1 MVAALKGLGLKD
13 RAMHPYDHFWDLRL
27 GISTFGYHPAIGM
40 ADHPNFRVHYTPAPY
55 STLFRILRHV
65 GLGANDVF
73 VDLGCG
79 LGRTVFSAAWLG
91 AKRAV
96 GVEIEG
102 SLVEQ
107 ADRNRVKERWRGRN
121 VEFVCQSAESYAH
134 AETTVIF
141 MFHPFGEGTMTSVIR
156 GLDKALARKPRRLR
170 IAYFNPVHSRVLDSS
185 EQLMRIDHWP
195 ARQHSLS
202 RNSRYEVA
210 FWATRADKDR
220 AGITPSIA
228 APQRASH

>member
-27 GISTFGYHPAIGM
+27 GISTFGYHPAVGM
-40 ADHPNFRVHYTPAPY
+40 ADHPNFRVHYTPVPY
-55 STLFRILRHV
+55 SILFRILSHI
-65 GLGANDVF
+65 GLAANDVF

-91 AKRAV
+91 AKRAI

-107 ADRNRVKERWRGRN
+107 ADRNRAKDRWRDRN

-141 MFHPFGEGTMTSVIR
+141 MFHPFGEETMTSVIR
-156 GLDKALARKPRRLR
+156 GLDQTLAQKPRRLR
-170 IAYFNPVHSRVLDSS
+170 IAYLNPVHSRVLDAS
-185 EQLMRIDHWP
+185 EQLVRIDHWP
-195 ARQHSLS
+195 AQRHILS
-202 RNSRYEVA
+202 RNSRYDVG
-210 FWATRADKDR
+210 FWAAGGNADL
-220 AGITPSIA
+220 AGVSHFSA
-228 APQRASH
+228 AI